1 MLAGQLA
8 LVAAALFTGAAFYV
22 NYAEQPAR
30 LNLDDRSL
38 LTEWKPAYK
47 RGYIMQASLAVIGF
61 LLGLLAWLAT
71 GRVTFAIGAL
81 LIIANWPWTL
91 LGMLPT
97 NKALMAMDVANA
109 GAETR
114 ALLLQW
120 NRLHAVRTVLGG
132 LAVEAFLI
140 ALAPA

>member
-1 MLAGQLA
+1 
-8 LVAAALFTGAAFYV
+8 
-22 NYAEQPAR
+22 
-30 LNLDDRSL
+30 
-38 LTEWKPAYK
+38 
-47 RGYIMQASLAVIGF
+47 MQASLAVIGF

>member
-30 LNLDDRSL
+30 LGLDDRSL

-97 NKALMAMDVANA
+97 NKALMATDVANA